1 MYLHKRL
8 GALGLAVVVAA
19 TAACSGAGGGG
30 QSRDTLVVYT
40 GQAGDFQLNFNPY
53 APTQIE
59 GPGTIYESLFFFNI
73 AKDVPPKPMLGTEFE
88 WNADGTELSVT
99 LRDNVTWSDGEK
111 FTAEDVKFTLDMVA
125 RTPAVNKTG
134 FKGTT
139 TAVDDTHVVVKFTE
153 PSYMDGP
160 QVLGQLWIMP
170 EHIWKNYPTPA
181 TEVNQN
187 PVGTGPFQLGDFK
200 AQSFTLKANPKY
212 WGGEPALKQV
222 RYLSLSGNQ
231 AGVDALKAGSVDWQ
245 TGPIP
250 DIKDIEKN
258 YPGYQAITLPLNQV
272 SLFTCSNAQLG
283 CQGAQTD
290 PAVRRAIYY
299 GMNRTQIN
307 SLAFQNV
314 NSEMSPG
321 FTLQPRDTALLSS
334 KLTDR
339 MAPMNADTAKSDQIL
354 TAAGYAK
361 GADGIYAKDGKP
373 LALTVKVVAGWTD
386 YITALETLSQQLLQI
401 GIKITPQQLSWN
413 EWADARGRGQ
423 FELLI
428 DSVEQGPAP
437 DPYYTYSYFFSTATT
452 APVGQA
458 ANPNFARFSNAVVDS
473 ALTELKKTDRGDPA
487 RQRHYDAIQVELE
500 KSMPYIPVLTGGV
513 PSEFNAKAFTGWPSK
528 DDLYAFPAVWKRP
541 DASQVY
547 VKLKPAGN

>member
-1 MYLHKRL
+1 MFLHKRL
-8 GALGLAVVVAA
+8 LLIGLSVVVAA
-19 TAACSGAGGGG
+19 TTACSSSGGAARA
-30 QSRDTLVVYT
+30 RDTLVVYT
-40 GQAGDFQLNFNPY
+40 GQAGDYQLNFNPY

-59 GPGTIYESLFFFNI
+59 GPGTIYEPLFFYNI
-73 AKDVPPKPMLGTEFE
+73 AKDGPPKPMLGTEFG

-99 LRDNVTWSDGEK
+99 LRDGVTWSDGEK

-125 RTPAVNKTG
+125 KTPAVNKTG

-139 TAVDDTHVVVKFTE
+139 TAVDDTHVVVKFPE

-160 QVLGQLWIMP
+160 QVLGQLWIVP
-170 EHIWKNYPTPA
+170 EHVWKNYATPA
-181 TEVNQN
+181 TEVNAT
-187 PVGTGPFQLGDFK
+187 PVGTGPFQLGEFK

-231 AGVDALKAGSVDWQ
+231 AGVDALKAGSIDWQ
-245 TGPIP
+245 TGPVP
-250 DIKDIEKN
+250 DIKDVEKN
-258 YPGYQAITLPLNQV
+258 YPGYKVITLPLNQV
-272 SLFTCSNAQLG
+272 ALFTCSNAQLG

-290 PAVRRAIYY
+290 PAVRQAIYH

-307 SLAFQNV
+307 SLAFQNTA
-314 NSEMSPG
+314 SEMSPG
-321 FTLQPRDTALLSS
+321 YTLQPRDASLISG
-334 KLTDR
+334 KLADR
-339 MAPMNADTAKSDQIL
+339 MAPMNADTAESDKIL

-373 LALTVKVVAGWTD
+373 LALSVKVVAGWTD
-386 YITALETLSQQLLQI
+386 YITALETLAQQLLKI

-458 ANPNFARFSNAVVDS
+458 ANPNFSRYSNATVDA
-473 ALTELKKTDRGDPA
+473 ALAELKKTDKGDPS
-487 RQRHYDAIQVELE
+487 RQQHYDAIQVELE
-500 KSMPYIPVLTGGV
+500 KSMPYIPMLTGGV
-513 PSEFNAKAFTGWPSK
+513 PTEYNDKAFTGWPTK

-547 VKLKPAGN
+547 AKLKPAGS

>member
-1 MYLHKRL
+1 MFLLKRL
-8 GALGLAVVVAA
+8 CALGLAVTVAA
-19 TAACSGAGGGG
+19 GCAASGGG
-30 QSRDTLVVYT
+30 QADDTLVVYT

-59 GPGTIYESLFFFNI
+59 GPGTIYEPLFFFNI
-73 AKDVPPKPMLGTEFE
+73 AKDQPPKPLLGKEFA
-88 WNADGTELSVT
+88 WNSDGTELSIT
-99 LRDNVTWSDGEK
+99 LRDDATWSDGQK
-111 FTAEDVKFTLDMVA
+111 FTAKDVVFTLGMVA
-125 RTPAVNKTG
+125 KTPAMNKTG
-134 FKGTT
+134 FKGTA
-139 TAVDDTHVVVKFTE
+139 TAVDDTHVVVRFPE

-187 PVGTGPFQLGDFK
+187 PVGTGPFTLGEFK
-200 AQSFTLKANPKY
+200 AQSFTLKANSRY
-212 WGGEPALKQV
+212 WGGEPAVKQV

-258 YPGYQAITLPLNQV
+258 YPGYKAITLPLNQV

-290 PAVRRAIYY
+290 PAVRRAIYH

-321 FTLQPRDTALLSS
+321 YALLPRDNALVSDE
-334 KLTDR
+334 LTDR
-339 MAPMNADTAKSDQIL
+339 TAPMDPDVAKADQLL
-354 TAAGYAK
+354 TSAGWAK

-386 YITALETLSQQLLQI
+386 YITALETISQQLLRI
-401 GIKITPQQLSWN
+401 GIRITPQQLSWN

-423 FELLI
+423 YELLI

-452 APVGQA
+452 APVGQTA
-458 ANPNFARFSNAVVDS
+458 TPNFSRFSNATVDQ

-487 RQRHYDAIQVELE
+487 RQQHYDAIQVELE
-500 KSMPYIPVLTGGV
+500 KYMPYIPVLTGEV
-513 PSEFNAKAFTGWPSK
+513 PSEYNDKAFTGWPTE

-541 DASQVY
+541 DAAQVY
-547 VKLKPAGN
+547 AKLKPAGQ

>member
-1 MYLHKRL
+1 MFLRKRL
-8 GALGLAVVVAA
+8 FALGLAVVVAA
-19 TAACSGAGGGG
+19 TAACSGSGGGG
-30 QSRDTLVVYT
+30 QAKDTLVVYT

-53 APTQIE
+53 SPTFIE
-59 GPGTIYESLFFFNI
+59 GMGTINEPLFFFNI
-73 AKDVPPKPMLGTEFE
+73 AADQPPKPLLGTEFT
-88 WNADGTELSVT
+88 WNTDGTELSIT
-99 LRDNVTWSDGEK
+99 LRDNVSWSDGQK
-111 FTAEDVKFTLDMVA
+111 FTAKDVVFTLDMVA
-125 RTPAVNKTG
+125 KNPALNKTAY
-134 FKGTT
+134 KGTA
-139 TAVDDTHVVVKFTE
+139 TATDDTHVVVKFPE
-153 PSYMDGP
+153 PAYMDGP
-160 QVLGQLWIMP
+160 QVLGQMWIMP
-170 EHIWKNYPTPA
+170 EHIWKNIANPA
-181 TEVNQN
+181 TEVSPN
-187 PVGTGPFQLGDFK
+187 PVGTGPFVLGDFK

-212 WGGEPALKQV
+212 WGGEPAVKQI

-231 AGVDALKAGSVDWQ
+231 AGVDALKAGSIDWQ

-258 YPGYQAITLPLNQV
+258 YPGYKAITLPLNQV
-272 SLFTCSNAQLG
+272 ALYTCSNAALG

-290 PAVRRAIYY
+290 PAVRKAIYY

-321 FTLQPRDTALLSS
+321 FTLLPRDTALVSG

-339 MAPMNADTAKSDQIL
+339 IAPMNPNTAKANELL
-354 TAAGYAK
+354 TSAGYVK

-401 GIKITPQQLSWN
+401 GVKITPQQLSWN

-423 FELLI
+423 YELLI

-437 DPYYTYSYFFSTATT
+437 DPYYTYAYFFSTTAT
-452 APVGQA
+452 APVGQSA
-458 ANPNFARFSNAVVDS
+458 YPNYSRFSNATVDK
-473 ALTELKKTDRGDPA
+473 ALAELKKTDRGNPA
-487 RQRHYDAIQVELE
+487 RQPHYDAIQVELE
-500 KSMPYIPVLTGGV
+500 KFMPYIPVLTGGI
-513 PSEFNAKAFTGWPSK
+513 PNEYNDKAFTGWPTK

-547 VKLKPAGN
+547 VKLKPAGK

>member
-1 MYLHKRL
+1 MFLLKRL
-8 GALGLAVVVAA
+8 CALGLTVVVAA
-19 TAACSGAGGGG
+19 GCAASGGG
-30 QSRDTLVVYT
+30 QADDTLVVYT

-59 GPGTIYESLFFFNI
+59 GPGTIYEPLFFYNI
-73 AKDVPPKPMLGTEFE
+73 AKDQPPKPLLGKAFE
-88 WNADGTELSVT
+88 WNATGTELSIT
-99 LRDNVTWSDGEK
+99 LRDDATWSDGEK
-111 FTAEDVKFTLDMVA
+111 FTAEDVVFTLGMVA
-125 RTPAVNKTG
+125 KTPAMNKTG
-134 FKGTT
+134 FKGTA
-139 TAVDDTHVVVKFTE
+139 TATDDAHVVVKFPE

-160 QVLGQLWIMP
+160 QVLGQLWMMP
-170 EHIWKNYPTPA
+170 EHIWKNYPSPA
-181 TEVNQN
+181 TEVNRN
-187 PVGTGPFQLGDFK
+187 PVGTGPFTLGDFK
-200 AQSFTLKANPKY
+200 AQSFTLKANPRY
-212 WGGEPALKQV
+212 WGGEPAVKQV

-258 YPGYQAITLPLNQV
+258 YPGYKAITLPLNQV
-272 SLFTCSNAQLG
+272 ALFTCSNAQLG

-290 PAVRRAIYY
+290 PAVRRAIYH

-321 FTLQPRDTALLSS
+321 FTLLPRDNALVSS

-339 MAPMNADTAKSDQIL
+339 LAPMDPDVAKADQLL
-354 TAAGYAK
+354 TSAGYAK
-361 GADGIYAKDGKP
+361 GGDGIYAKDGKP

-386 YITALETLSQQLLQI
+386 YITALETLSQQLLRI
-401 GIKITPQQLSWN
+401 GVKLTPQQLSWN

-423 FELLI
+423 YELLI

-437 DPYYTYSYFFSTATT
+437 DPFYTYSYFFSTATT

-458 ANPNFARFSNAVVDS
+458 AVPNYARFSNAAVDQ
-473 ALTELKKTDRGDPA
+473 AIAELKKTDTGDPS
-487 RQRHYDAIQVELE
+487 RQRHYDTIQVELE
-500 KSMPYIPVLTGGV
+500 KSMPYIPVLTGGI
-513 PSEFNAKAFTGWPSK
+513 PSEFNARGFTGWPTK

-547 VKLKPAGN
+547 AKLKPAGQ